1 MVVQRLRAAMA
12 KEFRQF
18 LRDPVLLILV
28 FWLYTMEV
36 VICAFALTFDLNE
49 EATAVL
55 DLDRSRMSRSLSD
68 RFDRSSSFA
77 VRYRLQTEGEARALL
92 DAGDA
97 RLVVVVPR
105 GFGADLV
112 RDGTSTVQLLVDGT
126 NSMTGRTALGQA
138 RGILLRASREEL
150 GTASA
155 GGFGI
160 AADEMPADLEEAEPG
175 ETSPAWASVAP
186 TPPIENRIRIL
197 YNPDLRFVHFVVI
210 SMLALGAYIVGVI
223 HPAASIVKE
232 KESGTAEQLAVT
244 PLRPIELL
252 IAKTLPTFVVGMAAF
267 GPGLLVARAFGVPF
281 GGDPLTFL
289 LVSAVFMVGAVGT
302 GVLVA
307 SVVRTLQQALLVSF
321 FVLFPILF
329 LSGTMTPIETMPPL
343 VQAFTRLS
351 PLRYYVEAL
360 TGIFLKDVGLSVLWP
375 QLVQMGVL
383 GVAILS
389 LGALLLR
396 RRLA

>member
-1 MVVQRLRAAMA
+1 MSPMRIRAAIA

-28 FWLYTMEV
+28 FWLYTVEV
-36 VICAFALTFDLNE
+36 VICAFALTFDLHDE
-49 EATAVL
+49 PIAVV
-55 DLDRSRMSRSLSD
+55 DLDRTQVSRALVD

-77 VRYRLQTEGEARALL
+77 VQYRVATEGEARKLV
-92 DAGDA
+92 DEGDA
-97 RLVVVVPR
+97 RLVLVVPD
-105 GFGADLV
+105 GFERDLD
-112 RDGTSTVQLLVDGT
+112 RDGTGDVQLLVDGT

-138 RGILLRASREEL
+138 RGLLLRASRDEL
-150 GTASA
+150 APGH
-155 GGFGI
+155 GG
-160 AADEMPADLEEAEPG
+160 A
-175 ETSPAWASVAP
+175 VA
-186 TPPIENRIRIL
+186 IDNRIRIL
-197 YNPDLRFVHFVVI
+197 YNPSLRFVYFVVI

-244 PLRPIELL
+244 PLKPTELL
-252 IAKTLPTFVVGMAAF
+252 LAKTLPTFVVGLAAF

-281 GGDPLTFL
+281 GGDPLTFI
-289 LVSAVFMVGAVGT
+289 LVSAVFMLGAVGT
-302 GVLVA
+302 GVLIA
-307 SVVRTLQQALLVSF
+307 TLVRTLQQALLASF

-329 LSGTMTPIETMPPL
+329 LSGTMTPIETMPPI

-383 GVAILS
+383 GAAILA

-396 RRLA
+396 REVA